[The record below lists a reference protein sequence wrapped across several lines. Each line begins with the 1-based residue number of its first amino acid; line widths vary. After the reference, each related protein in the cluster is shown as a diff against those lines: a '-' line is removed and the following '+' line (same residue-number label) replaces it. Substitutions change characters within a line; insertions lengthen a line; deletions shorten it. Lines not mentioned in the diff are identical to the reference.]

1 MSRLRIPFFL
11 LALLAILVIVLI
23 ERSALRATDVAR
35 QLPPF
40 ITGSRQTSL
49 DQALEVFTPEQK
61 RKLDELRQQR
71 SAELGNLPADLSGFG
86 VASLQFVDAF
96 LLFTLALMGLSLLIP
111 EYIHAKIQGV
121 LTLIF
126 AILLILLGLV
136 RLPLIIAKLVTMV
149 ALLLS
154 FPFGTIAYLIIFG
167 SFPRAAASA
176 VLSLIFTLK
185 LVFGVLLLLAHQRFI
200 ENKGLV
206 VYVLVAFV
214 ANLIV
219 SILYGIVP
227 GILVSITDAIAAIIV
242 IIIGII
248 LGIILIIG
256 AIISIVMALKPV

>member
-1 MSRLRIPFFL
+1 REC
-11 LALLAILVIVLI
+11 I
-23 ERSALRATDVAR
+23 EEDA
-35 QLPPF
+35 P
-40 ITGSRQTSL
+40 
-49 DQALEVFTPEQK
+49 
-61 RKLDELRQQR
+61 
-71 SAELGNLPADLSGFG
+71 FG
-86 VASLQFVDAF
+86 V
-96 LLFTLALMGLSLLIP
+96 LLIKSGP
-111 EYIHAKIQGV
+111 ETGG
-121 LTLIF
+121 T
-126 AILLILLGLV
+126 AIPHDVGTTARILQV
-136 RLPLIIAKLVTMV
+136 E
-149 ALLLS
+149 
-154 FPFGTIAYLIIFG
+154 YLEDG
-167 SFPRAAASA
+167 RMN
-176 VLSLIFTLK
+176 IFTLK